1 MLLRRM
7 ADFQPELVAAAH
19 EELGA
24 SPAQSMAA
32 HNRWQSLLHS
42 RTAPRGTRLYQAV
55 LGPPDGERVVELGDV
70 AAVEWTWRLP
80 VLWPD
85 LRWQVITAGDA
96 ALGGTLVR
104 ASESVV
110 PPLSKP
116 EGLAPWSCV
125 VGDVVVRQPDARHID
140 PETFSWWAMRLPSG
154 HELWFVY
161 GLLQEVRA
169 PGAEPAAR
177 VRPPS
182 RPR

>member
-7 ADFQPELVAAAH
+7 ADFQPELVAAAQ
-19 EELGA
+19 EQLDA
-24 SPAQSMAA
+24 SPAESMAA
-32 HNRWQSLLHS
+32 HNRWQSLLRS

-55 LGPPDGERVVELGDV
+55 LGPPDAERRVEFGDV
-70 AAVEWTWRLP
+70 EAAEWTWRLP

-85 LRWQVITAGDA
+85 LRWQVVTAGEA

-104 ASESVV
+104 ATESAV
-110 PPLSKP
+110 PALSTP

-125 VGDVVVRQPDARHID
+125 VGDVVLRHPDARHVD
-140 PETFSWWAMRLPSG
+140 PETYSWWLMRLPTG
-154 HELWFVY
+154 PEMWFVY

-177 VRPPS
+177 VRLGHS
-182 RPR
+182 R